1 MGRALGQAV
10 VVENKPGGGTIIG
23 MAQVAQAPADGHSL
37 LLISNSFV
45 INAKLRGDALP
56 YKGMKASEAV
66 ACLTGS
72 PQVIAVNS
80 ASPWRSFREWLDAAK
95 AKLTRFRM
103 PQ

>member
-56 YKGMKASEAV
+56 YKGMKAFEAV